1 MAFIK
6 NIFILIFGSLLIYS
20 CNSNELEQI
29 NVTSNISGQLDFIA
43 TDSIPVNTLLYQKFI
58 TTNANTDD
66 LIKTFRLPD
75 DKIED
80 IIPKQ
85 VVLNI
90 ASNGSGDL
98 NSFRQIRVF
107 LTTSPDV
114 TDPDSILNNW
124 VQIARLDT
132 IKTSSQKTLA
142 LIPDVISVRNLI
154 LESEPEELFI
164 TSILETRKVIKKDD
178 VFNTSIITNYQVS
191 GQLD

>member
-1 MAFIK
+1 LAFIK